1 MEQQEN
7 LCRIGLA
14 TYVIDRVFISD
25 RKPQE
30 VVVEEIITTARQAI
44 NFDHSDRQMIKYV
57 RK

>member
-14 TYVIDRVFISD
+14 TYVIDRIFTSD

-30 VVVEEIITTARQAI
+30 IVVEEIITTAKQAI
-44 NFDHSDRQMIKYV
+44 SFDHSGGQMI
-57 RK
+57 

>member
-44 NFDHSDRQMIKYV
+44 NFDHSDRQMI
-57 RK
+57 